1 MQNNWTPFIDI
12 KLPCN
17 PPINMWI
24 QDWLDRAYTYELS
37 LDLMHVLFEESETT
51 PNRVRKHALIEA
63 ARLLYTKLTGE
74 IWTDNY
80 FNPKYFNAMAELKS
94 RVHLAK
100 LKLSELGMTDYSQK
114 IGFTIKFRN
123 EYTVDQ
129 LCSLWDGD
137 AESVKFTNQLES
149 FLSYKENQ
157 NK

>member
-51 PNRVRKHALIEA
+51 PNRVRKHALMEA
-63 ARLLYTKLTGE
+63 AKLLYTKLTGE
-74 IWTDNY
+74 IWTDDY
-80 FNPKYFNAMAELKS
+80 FKPKYFNAMAELKS
-94 RVHLAK
+94 RVQLAK
-100 LKLSELGMTDYSQK
+100 SKLSDLGGTDYSHK
-114 IGFTIKFRN
+114 IGFTVKFRN

-129 LCSLWDGD
+129 LNSLWYCD

-149 FLSYKENQ
+149 FVSYKENQ